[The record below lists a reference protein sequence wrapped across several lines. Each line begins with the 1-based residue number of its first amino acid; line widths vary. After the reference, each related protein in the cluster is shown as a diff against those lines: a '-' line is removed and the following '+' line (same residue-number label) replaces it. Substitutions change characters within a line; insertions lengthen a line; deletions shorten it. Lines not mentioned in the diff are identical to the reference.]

1 MRRYSFLIV
10 LIVLFAGAASA
21 EEYPYIYK
29 GLRPMGMGGAFV
41 AVSDDANALFY
52 NPAGLARI
60 EKIRASLFPLELEIG
75 EKAYDMLSD
84 ANDVDFD
91 SEAETAAYL
100 RDNIGERA
108 HLGLNLFPYYSMPRF
123 ALCLIGTARA
133 DIEVRDRQ
141 YPKLSTHV
149 INDFGGGAGY
159 AHPFL
164 DDTVS
169 VGVSLK
175 YITRKSLTKEYT
187 VLDITQD
194 DLDKRIE
201 DDLVDG
207 SGILADLGVM
217 VSLEH
222 FGLANARVGLCANN
236 LIGSD
241 LGDAQDLDDH
251 VDIGF
256 AVDYDIWITKATFAF
271 DYVDLFSQLG
281 DDDDLAKRIRMGA
294 EFKLPMFLSVR
305 AGLYQG
311 YFTSGVSLD
320 ARFVQLDAL
329 TYAEE
334 IGAYA
339 GQRIDR
345 RYALRFIIGF

>member
-1 MRRYSFLIV
+1 MRRYSFLTV
-10 LIVLFAGAASA
+10 LIVLFAGAPSA

-133 DIEVRDRQ
+133 DVEVRDRQ

-236 LIGSD
+236 LIGSGP
-241 LGDAQDLDDH
+241 GDAQNLDDH